1 MAQFKLIFHC
11 LCLTIKKRSPTLK
24 PPFETFVHIDWQPP
38 ARREFRW
45 REVKE
50 SCQEIKH
57 HENMGFSKKIWTYMK
72 IWFLL
77 VLYSNNWNIGFSHLK
92 MFGGFRWKNYFQGG
106 FQERNFHFGK
116 IVASGF
122 QRDDKVEEISM
133 QMLTGKPVE
142 RQNKVFKEI
151 YSEPG
156 VKTWKKTMG
165 LRRQS
170 CFW

>member
-1 MAQFKLIFHC
+1 MAQFQFQLIFYC

-24 PPFETFVHIDWQPP
+24 PPFKTFVHIDWQPP

-45 REVKE
+45 RGVKE

-57 HENMGFSKKIWTYMK
+57 HENMGFSKKIW
-72 IWFLL
+72 FLL
-77 VLYSNNWNIGFSHLK
+77 VLYSNLSHFKTFDGFL
-92 MFGGFRWKNYFQGG
+92 WKISFFQGG
-106 FQERNFHFGK
+106 FQERNFHFEK
-116 IVASGF
+116 NVASGF

>member
-1 MAQFKLIFHC
+1 MNF
-11 LCLTIKKRSPTLK
+11 
-24 PPFETFVHIDWQPP
+24 
-38 ARREFRW
+38 
-45 REVKE
+45 
-50 SCQEIKH
+50 
-57 HENMGFSKKIWTYMK
+57 FS
-72 IWFLL
+72 F
-77 VLYSNNWNIGFSHLK
+77 
-92 MFGGFRWKNYFQGG
+92 FQGG
-106 FQERNFHFGK
+106 FQEKNLYFEK
-116 IVASGF
+116 NVASGF

-142 RQNKVFKEI
+142 RQNKVSKEI

>member
-1 MAQFKLIFHC
+1 
-11 LCLTIKKRSPTLK
+11 
-24 PPFETFVHIDWQPP
+24 
-38 ARREFRW
+38 
-45 REVKE
+45 
-50 SCQEIKH
+50 
-57 HENMGFSKKIWTYMK
+57 
-72 IWFLL
+72 
-77 VLYSNNWNIGFSHLK
+77 
-92 MFGGFRWKNYFQGG
+92 MFCGFRRKNYFQGG
-106 FQERNFHFGK
+106 FQERNFHFEK
-116 IVASGF
+116 NVASGF

-165 LRRQS
+165 LGRQS

>member
-1 MAQFKLIFHC
+1 MNNFF
-11 LCLTIKKRSPTLK
+11 
-24 PPFETFVHIDWQPP
+24 F
-38 ARREFRW
+38 FRKDS
-45 REVKE
+45 RKE
-50 SCQEIKH
+50 ISI
-57 HENMGFSKKIWTYMK
+57 
-72 IWFLL
+72 L
-77 VLYSNNWNIGFSHLK
+77 
-92 MFGGFRWKNYFQGG
+92 
-106 FQERNFHFGK
+106 GK